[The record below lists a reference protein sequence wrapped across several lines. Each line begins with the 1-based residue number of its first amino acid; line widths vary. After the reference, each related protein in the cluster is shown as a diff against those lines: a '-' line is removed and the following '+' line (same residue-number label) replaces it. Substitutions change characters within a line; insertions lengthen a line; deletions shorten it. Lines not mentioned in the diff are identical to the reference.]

1 MLHLCI
7 SEGKRRDTAKDN
19 HVYNLKLEP
28 NILLITRIFLKRP
41 GKYYRIILLGSNSD
55 FSMLSLTCSKEKK
68 TNHQYHHIQNSSSGE
83 LPREEKLFC

>member
-28 NILLITRIFLKRP
+28 VKHFINHQDIFKKTWEILQDHSTRI
-41 GKYYRIILLGSNSD
+41 
-55 FSMLSLTCSKEKK
+55 
-68 TNHQYHHIQNSSSGE
+68 
-83 LPREEKLFC
+83 